1 MVFLACL
8 SLQPCS
14 PFPHYLQHRVPKA
27 LAVPRG
33 VALCPTLTTQGQ
45 LCAALGSPFPP
56 PAVLEPLSN
65 TRQAALRTINTVINR
80 EPPVPW
86 HCCSSRRCS
95 RGPGAPARLCFSQAP
110 PAWAGAGAS
119 LAVTKSALSHRS
131 TRCWGQGVAVLDGA
145 LTAAGKSG
153 CVQLYCPSC
162 WLNAEP
168 GRGLGLQSPPQS
180 WWEPHSQ
187 GCGTGGRCQAGVS
200 QSP

>member
-14 PFPHYLQHRVPKA
+14 PSPHYLQHRVPKA
-27 LAVPRG
+27 LAGSRG

-56 PAVLEPLSN
+56 LAVLEPLSN
-65 TRQAALRTINTVINR
+65 TRQAPLRTINTVINR

-86 HCCSSRRCS
+86 HCCGSRWCS
-95 RGPGAPARLCFSQAP
+95 RGPGVPARLCSSQAP
-110 PAWAGAGAS
+110 PAWAGAGAP

-131 TRCWGQGVAVLDGA
+131 TRRWGQGVAVLDGA

-153 CVQLYCPSC
+153 WVQLYCPSC
-162 WLNAEP
+162 CSTLNLAE
-168 GRGLGLQSPPQS
+168 GWGCRALLKAGGK
-180 WWEPHSQ
+180 PHSQ
-187 GCGTGGRCQAGVS
+187 GCGTGGRCQAGIS